1 MELLDIAD
9 EYGNLTGEVM
19 EREKAHDLNKL
30 HWEVSIFI
38 INKKKQVL
46 LEKRAPDKRYSPN
59 KWGLCSGHVQSGET
73 IEEAALREIF
83 EEIGLQISKDN
94 LHILDKMIVT
104 KRDFNSQIVRVYY
117 AICDENKFKIQQEEL
132 TAIKWFDISKIID
145 MINNHDDS
153 ITLGSARLKYLE
165 YLEALNL

>member
-1 MELLDIAD
+1 M
-9 EYGNLTGEVM
+9 
-19 EREKAHDLNKL
+19 
-30 HWEVSIFI
+30 SIFI
-38 INKKKQVL
+38 INNKKQVL

-73 IEEAALREIF
+73 IDEAALREIF
-83 EEIGLQISKDN
+83 EEIGLQVSKDD

>member
-1 MELLDIAD
+1 MDIAD
-9 EYGNLTGEVM
+9 EYGNLTCEVM
-19 EREKAHDLNKL
+19 EGEKAHDLNKL

-38 INKKKQVL
+38 INNKKQVL

-73 IEEAALREIF
+73 IDEAALREIF
-83 EEIGLQISKDN
+83 EEIGLQVSKDD

-117 AICDENKFKIQQEEL
+117 AVCDENKFKIQQEEL
-132 TAIKWFDISKIID
+132 TAIKWFDISKVID
-145 MINNHDDS
+145 MVKNHDDS